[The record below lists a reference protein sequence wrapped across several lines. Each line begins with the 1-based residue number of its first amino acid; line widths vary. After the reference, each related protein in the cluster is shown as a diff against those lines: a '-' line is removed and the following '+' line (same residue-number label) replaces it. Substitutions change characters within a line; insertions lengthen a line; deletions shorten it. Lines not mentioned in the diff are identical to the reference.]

1 MARLF
6 VVAFHVKFQVF
17 SQRKNETKIKR
28 FSFRWHNNTMVEI
41 TEKVSM
47 NISIYSYILSGQ
59 KFIKNAQKGPIWR
72 VFEILKCYQTG
83 QF

>member
-41 TEKVSM
+41 TEKSLNEHFDLYLHFECQKRSILVS
-47 NISIYSYILSGQ
+47 
-59 KFIKNAQKGPIWR
+59 F
-72 VFEILKCYQTG
+72 
-83 QF
+83 